1 MIEWRSII
9 IIYYEFH
16 PHKPVETFQMC
27 MSNTII
33 PIHILWVLSVS
44 LEMSLSLIKVLL
56 VPEFE
61 WCFVDWVWFL
71 YILLVLSTMWGLVTP
86 ISWYYVYHAVL
97 LRLASLISCFE
108 FYDFPPRNNC
118 RVFSNSIIIQVGGL
132 YIVYN

>member
-1 MIEWRSII
+1 MKEYHHYIMT
-9 IIYYEFH
+9 
-16 PHKPVETFQMC
+16 HKPVETFQMC

-71 YILLVLSTMWGLVTP
+71 YILLVPSTMWGLVTP
-86 ISWYYVYHAVL
+86 ISWYYIYHAVL

-108 FYDFPPRNNC
+108 FYDFPPRSNC
-118 RVFSNSIIIQVGGL
+118 REVFQLDYHPSGWLIHSL
-132 YIVYN
+132 

>member
-1 MIEWRSII
+1 MKEYHHYIMNFIHISQLRRSKCACQIPLFQSTS
-9 IIYYEFH
+9 YEFY
-16 PHKPVETFQMC
+16 
-27 MSNTII
+27 
-33 PIHILWVLSVS
+33 LS

-71 YILLVLSTMWGLVTP
+71 WILLVLSTMWGLVTP

-108 FYDFPPRNNC
+108 FYDFPPRSNC
-118 RVFSNSIIIQVGGL
+118 REFSNSIIIQVGGL